1 MQAPYSTIDGLVQ
14 ARRID
19 LNPCFGQ
26 IPLEQTLL
34 SLKAEIRTCRCGMA
48 EW

>member
-1 MQAPYSTIDGLVQ
+1 MALSKPGAPCTD
-14 ARRID
+14 RRID